1 VLYYLLKRIGLSVVI
16 VLCALLA
23 LFLLLH
29 LIPGNPATI
38 ALGPRA
44 TPEVAARYAEKMHLD
59 EPVLVQFQIYLFN
72 ALSGDLGVDVF
83 SERSVTRIVLE
94 ALPSTLILAAVSLL
108 WSALIG
114 IPLGCISAVR
124 PNSWFDRLTGVI
136 SVATIAIPSF
146 LVSIWSLL
154 AFAVILKWL
163 PVIGAGE
170 PGDLADQAY
179 HLILPAFAVGLGW
192 VGYLARMVR
201 ASMLEVMNEPYIR
214 AAHAFGLEPR
224 TVVFRYALKVAIL
237 PTITLIGIGFGGLL
251 SSAIFAEIIFTRPG
265 VGKLIYDMVMN
276 RNFPVVQGAVLIT
289 TGVYVLINLGADLL
303 VAWLDPRVRG
313 SL

>member
-1 VLYYLLKRIGLSVVI
+1 MFVYLCKRIGLSVVI
-16 VLCALLA
+16 IACAVLA

-29 LIPGNPATI
+29 LIPGDPATI

-44 TPEVAARYAEKMHLD
+44 TPEAIARYAEKMHLD
-59 EPVLVQFQIYLFN
+59 KPVAVQFWIFSLG

-83 SERSVTRIVLE
+83 SNRSVTGIVLE
-94 ALPSTLILAAVSLL
+94 ALPSTLILAALSLL
-108 WSALIG
+108 WAAMIG
-114 IPLGCISAVR
+114 IPLGCISAMR
-124 PNSWFDRLTGVI
+124 PDGWFDRLTGLI

-154 AFAVILKWL
+154 VFAVILRWL
-163 PVIGAGE
+163 PAIGAGE
-170 PGDLADQAY
+170 PGNLADQAY

-201 ASMLEVMNEPYIR
+201 ASMIEVLRETYIR
-214 AAHAFGLEPR
+214 AAYAFGLRRR
-224 TVVFRYALKVAIL
+224 TVVFKYALKVAIL

-251 SSAIFAEIIFTRPG
+251 SGATFAEIIFTRPG

-289 TGVYVLINLGADLL
+289 TGVYVLINLGADLV
-303 VAWLDPRVRG
+303 VAWLDPRVRS

>member
-1 VLYYLLKRIGLSVVI
+1 MWSYLLKRIGLSAVI
-16 VLCALLA
+16 VLSALLV

-29 LIPGNPATI
+29 LIPGDPARI

-44 TPEVAARYAEKMHLD
+44 TPEVIARYAEKAGLD
-59 EPVLVQFQIYLFN
+59 KPVLVQFWIYFTN

-83 SERSVTRIVLE
+83 SQRSVAKIVLE
-94 ALPSTLILAAVSLL
+94 DLPSTLILAAAALF

-114 IPLGCISAVR
+114 IPLGCLSAIR
-124 PNSWFDRLTGVI
+124 PNSWFDRITGII
-136 SVATIAIPSF
+136 SVSTIAIPSF
-146 LVSIWSLL
+146 LVAIWSLL
-154 AFAVILKWL
+154 VFALMLRWL
-163 PVIGAGE
+163 PAIGGGE
-170 PGDLADQAY
+170 RGDLADQAR

-192 VGYLARMVR
+192 VRYLARMVR
-201 ASMLEVMNEPYIR
+201 ASMLEVMNENYIR
-214 AAHAFGLEPR
+214 AAHAFGLTQS

-237 PTITLIGIGFGGLL
+237 PTITLIGIGFSGLL
-251 SSAIFAEIIFTRPG
+251 SGAVFAEIIFTRPG

-289 TGVYVLINLGADLL
+289 TAVYALITLFADLL
-303 VAWLDPRVRG
+303 VAWLDPRVRD

>member
-1 VLYYLLKRIGLSVVI
+1 MFSYLVKRLTLSAVI
-16 VLCALLA
+16 VLSALLA

-29 LIPGNPATI
+29 LIPGDPITI

-44 TPEVAARYAEKMHLD
+44 TPEAIARYAEKMHTN
-59 EPVLVQFQIYLFN
+59 EPILTQFWIYFTN
-72 ALSGDLGVDVF
+72 ALSGDLGADVF
-83 SERSVTRIVLE
+83 SNRSVTTIVLD
-94 ALPSTLILAAVSLL
+94 ALPYTLILAAVSLS

-114 IPLGCISAVR
+114 IPLGCLSAVK
-124 PNSWFDRLTGVI
+124 PNSWFDRVTGVL

-154 AFAVILKWL
+154 VFAVMLKWL
-163 PVIGAGE
+163 PVIGAGDE
-170 PGDLADQAY
+170 GDIGDQIS

-201 ASMLEVMNEPYIR
+201 ASMLEVMNENYIR
-214 AAHAFGLEPR
+214 AARAFGLRER
-224 TVVFRYALKVAIL
+224 TIIFRYALKVAVL
-237 PTITLIGIGFGGLL
+237 PTITLIGIGFSGLL
-251 SSAIFAEIIFTRPG
+251 SGTVFAEIIFTRPG

-276 RNFPVVQGAVLIT
+276 RNFPVVQGAVLVIT
-289 TGVYVLINLGADLL
+289 AVYVVITLLTDLL
-303 VAWLDPRVRG
+303 VAWLDPRVRD

>member
-1 VLYYLLKRIGLSVVI
+1 MISYLLKRIGLSVVI

-44 TPEVAARYAEKMHLD
+44 TPEAVARYAEKMHLD

-83 SERSVTRIVLE
+83 SERSVTRIVLD

-108 WSALIG
+108 WAALIG

-124 PNSWFDRLTGVI
+124 PDSWFDRLTGVI

-146 LVSIWSLL
+146 LVSVWSLL
-154 AFAVILKWL
+154 VFAVILRWL

-170 PGDLADQAY
+170 PGDLVDQAY
-179 HLILPAFAVGLGW
+179 HLILPALAVGLSW

-201 ASMLEVMNEPYIR
+201 ASMLEVMNETYIR

-251 SSAIFAEIIFTRPG
+251 SSALFAEIIFTRPG

>member
-1 VLYYLLKRIGLSVVI
+1 MWSYLLKRIGLSAAIVVS
-16 VLCALLA
+16 ALLV

-29 LIPGNPATI
+29 LIPGDPATI

-44 TPEVAARYAEKMHLD
+44 TPEVVARYAERAHLN
-59 EPVLVQFQIYLFN
+59 EPVLVQFWIYLTN

-83 SERSVTRIVLE
+83 SQRSVTKIVLE
-94 ALPSTLILAAVSLL
+94 DLPATLILATAGLL
-108 WSALIG
+108 WAALIG
-114 IPLGCISAVR
+114 IPLGCLSAIQ

-136 SVATIAIPSF
+136 SVSTIAIPSF
-146 LVSIWSLL
+146 LVAIWSLL
-154 AFAVILKWL
+154 IFAVMLRWL
-163 PVIGAGE
+163 PAIGGGE
-170 PGDLADQAY
+170 PGDLADQVQ

-201 ASMLEVMNEPYIR
+201 ASMLEVMNENYIR
-214 AAHAFGLEPR
+214 AAHAFGLTQR
-224 TVVFRYALKVAIL
+224 MIVFRYALKVAIL
-237 PTITLIGIGFGGLL
+237 PTITLIGIGFSGLL
-251 SSAIFAEIIFTRPG
+251 SGAVFAEIIFTRPG

-289 TGVYVLINLGADLL
+289 TAIYVLVTLLADLL
-303 VAWLDPRVRG
+303 VAWLDPRVRD

>member
-1 VLYYLLKRIGLSVVI
+1 MFHYLLKRIGLSVVI

-29 LIPGNPATI
+29 LIPGDPATI

-44 TPEVAARYAEKMHLD
+44 TPEAIARYAAKMHLD
-59 EPVLVQFQIYLFN
+59 EPILLQFQIYLFN

-94 ALPSTLILAAVSLL
+94 ALPSTLILAAVGLL
-108 WSALIG
+108 WAALIG
-114 IPLGCISAVR
+114 VPLGCISAVR

-154 AFAVILKWL
+154 VFAVILKWL

-179 HLILPAFAVGLGW
+179 HLVLPAFAVGLSW

-201 ASMLEVMNEPYIR
+201 ASMLEVMNETYIR

-251 SSAIFAEIIFTRPG
+251 SSALFAEIIFTRPG

-289 TGVYVLINLGADLL
+289 TGVYVLINLGADLV
-303 VAWLDPRVRG
+303 VAWLDPRVRD

>member
-1 VLYYLLKRIGLSVVI
+1 MWSYLLKRLGLSVVI
-16 VLCALLA
+16 VLSALLV

-29 LIPGNPATI
+29 LIPGDPARI

-44 TPEVAARYAEKMHLD
+44 TPEAIARYAEKAHLG
-59 EPVLVQFQIYLFN
+59 EPVLVQFWIYFSN

-83 SERSVTRIVLE
+83 SERSVAKIVLE
-94 ALPSTLILAAVSLL
+94 DLPSTLILAAAALL

-114 IPLGCISAVR
+114 IPLGCLSAIR
-124 PNSWFDRLTGVI
+124 PNSWFDRLTGLI
-136 SVATIAIPSF
+136 SVSTIAIPSF
-146 LVSIWSLL
+146 LVAIWSLL
-154 AFAVILKWL
+154 VFAVMLRWL
-163 PVIGAGE
+163 PAIGGGE
-170 PGDLADQAY
+170 PGDLADQLW
-179 HLILPAFAVGLGW
+179 HLVLPAFAVGLGW

-201 ASMLEVMNEPYIR
+201 ASMLEVMNENYIR
-214 AAHAFGLEPR
+214 AAYAFGLTQR

-237 PTITLIGIGFGGLL
+237 PTITLIGIGFSGLL
-251 SSAIFAEIIFTRPG
+251 SGAVFAEIIFTRPG

-289 TGVYVLINLGADLL
+289 TAVYALITLFADLL
-303 VAWLDPRVRG
+303 VAWLDPRVRD

>member
-1 VLYYLLKRIGLSVVI
+1 MWSYLLKRLGLSVVI
-16 VLCALLA
+16 VLSALLV

-29 LIPGNPATI
+29 LIPGDPARI

-44 TPEVAARYAEKMHLD
+44 TPEVIARYAEKAGLD
-59 EPVLVQFQIYLFN
+59 KPVLVQFWIYFTN

-83 SERSVTRIVLE
+83 SQRSVARIVLE
-94 ALPSTLILAAVSLL
+94 DLPSTLILAAAALF

-114 IPLGCISAVR
+114 IPLGCLSAIR
-124 PNSWFDRLTGVI
+124 PNSWFDRMTGII
-136 SVATIAIPSF
+136 SVSTIAIPSF
-146 LVSIWSLL
+146 LVAIWSLL
-154 AFAVILKWL
+154 VFALMLRWL
-163 PVIGAGE
+163 PAIGRGE
-170 PGDLADQAY
+170 PGDLVDQAR
-179 HLILPAFAVGLGW
+179 HLILPALAVGLGW

-201 ASMLEVMNEPYIR
+201 ASMLEVMNENYIR
-214 AAHAFGLEPR
+214 AAYAFGLTQR

-237 PTITLIGIGFGGLL
+237 PTITLIGIGFSGLL
-251 SSAIFAEIIFTRPG
+251 SGAVFAEVIFARPG

-289 TGVYVLINLGADLL
+289 TAVYALITLFADLL
-303 VAWLDPRVRG
+303 VAWLDPRVRD

>member
-1 VLYYLLKRIGLSVVI
+1 VFLYLLKRIGLSIVI

-44 TPEVAARYAEKMHLD
+44 TPEAIARYAEKMHLD
-59 EPVLVQFQIYLFN
+59 EPVLTQFRIYLFN
-72 ALSGDLGVDVF
+72 ALSGDLGADVF
-83 SERSVTRIVLE
+83 SERSVTWIVLE
-94 ALPSTLILAAVSLL
+94 ALPSTLILAAVGLL
-108 WSALIG
+108 WAALIA

-146 LVSIWSLL
+146 LVSVWSLL
-154 AFAVILKWL
+154 VFAVILRWL

-201 ASMLEVMNEPYIR
+201 ASMLEVMNETYIR

-251 SSAIFAEIIFTRPG
+251 SSALFAEIIFTRPG

-289 TGVYVLINLGADLL
+289 TGVYVLINLGGDLL